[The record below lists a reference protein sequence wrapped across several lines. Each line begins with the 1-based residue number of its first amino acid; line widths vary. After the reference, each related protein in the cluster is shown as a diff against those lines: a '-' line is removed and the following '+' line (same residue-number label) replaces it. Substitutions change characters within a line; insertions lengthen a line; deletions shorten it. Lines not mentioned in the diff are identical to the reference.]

1 MRELIFEHD
10 PWVTDP
16 LKQFV
21 LRLRPCARV
30 NHPDRLSD
38 GNTHHES
45 TLTYLANIEPTS
57 ANSRDTQRLRHLARL
72 S

>member
-1 MRELIFEHD
+1 MRVLIFEHD

-38 GNTHHES
+38 REPP
-45 TLTYLANIEPTS
+45 LTYLASIEPTS